1 MIIVADAS
9 PLHYLV
15 LIDYANILE
24 QLYGNVIIPQAV
36 FDELTAADTPPK
48 VKAWLSKRPPWL
60 DLRQLIGP
68 ADPALSY
75 LGAGEQESI
84 QMAQQ
89 LHADALII
97 DDKKGRAE
105 AARRNLLVIGTLGVL
120 ATAAERNLL
129 DLSDAFQRLRKTNF
143 HASPLT
149 LKALLDRFKA

>member
-15 LIDYANILE
+15 LIDHANILE
-24 QLYGNVIIPQAV
+24 QLYGKVIIPQAV
-36 FDELTAADTPPK
+36 FSELTAADTPPK
-48 VKAWLSKRPPWL
+48 VKAWLSKRPLWL
-60 DLRQLIGP
+60 DVRQLAGL

-84 QMAQQ
+84 QMGEQ

-120 ATAAERNLL
+120 ATAAERKLL
-129 DLSDAFQRLRKTNF
+129 DLPEAFQRLRQTNF
-143 HASPLT
+143 HASPLI
-149 LKALLDRFKA
+149 LKTLLDRLKA